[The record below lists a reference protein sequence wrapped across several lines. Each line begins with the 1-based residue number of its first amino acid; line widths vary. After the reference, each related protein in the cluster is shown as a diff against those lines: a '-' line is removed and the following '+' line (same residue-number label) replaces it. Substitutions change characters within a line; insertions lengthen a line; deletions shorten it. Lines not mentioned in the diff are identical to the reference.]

1 MGRSLWEELRPSAS
15 CVFSVRGE
23 GFLGGAKPWLRVWG
37 KNGVLTVAAP
47 KTRFI
52 KILGLAVLEGDVAS
66 DVHVLLYS
74 VRLRLHVM

>member
-1 MGRSLWEELRPSAS
+1 VLVVFSLCVEKGSWEELSLG
-15 CVFSVRGE
+15 CVCG
-23 GFLGGAKPWLRVWG
+23 G